1 MVNSSDTMANN
12 DGVSLITITTIIG
25 VVVAF
30 AAYFFMK
37 KDDKKKV
44 TLVNSEEKYNL
55 KLIKKKEISHDTR
68 LFTFAL
74 PSEDECLGLPHGQH
88 VNLIA
93 KIDGKTVIRSY
104 TPVSSDD
111 DKGFVNLLVKVY
123 FKNIHPKFPEG
134 GKMTQHLESLQIGDS
149 IDFRGPQGLI
159 VYTGYGKFDVSPK
172 KNSPPVKK
180 QFKEIG
186 LIGGGSGITPL
197 YQIIKSVISNPND
210 MTKMYLLYA
219 NQSEN
224 DILLREE
231 FDALAKD
238 YPHKFSV
245 WYTIDKANDGW
256 KYSTGFINEEMIKKH
271 LPSPSSSS
279 GILMC
284 GPPPMIEFACLPNLE
299 NVGHSSENL
308 LRF

>member
-1 MVNSSDTMANN
+1 MVLKFFDIMANN
-12 DGVSLITITTIIG
+12 DSITLITATT
-25 VVVAF
+25 VVGTN
-30 AAYFFMK
+30 
-37 KDDKKKV
+37 DKKKK
-44 TLVNSEEKYNL
+44 TLVNPEEKYNL

-68 LFTFAL
+68 LFTFEL
-74 PSEDECLGLPHGQH
+74 PSSDECLGLPYGQH

-111 DKGFVNLLVKVY
+111 DK
-123 FKNIHPKFPEG
+123 EG
-134 GKMTQHLESLQIGDS
+134 GKMTQHLESLSIGDS

-159 VYTGYGKFDVSPK
+159 VYDGCGKFSVCPK
-172 KNSPPVKK
+172 KNSPPNVKK
-180 QFKEIG
+180 FKEIG

-197 YQIIKSVISNPND
+197 YQIIKSVLKNPND

-231 FDALAKD
+231 FDSFAKD

-245 WYTIDKANDGW
+245 WYTVDKANNEW
-256 KYSTGFINEEMIKKH
+256 KYSTGFINEEMIKKY
-271 LPSPSSSS
+271 LPPPSKDN

-299 NVGHSSENL
+299 KVGHDSENL

>member
-1 MVNSSDTMANN
+1 MANN
-12 DGVSLITITTIIG
+12 DSITLITATTVVGI
-25 VVVAF
+25 VVA
-30 AAYFFMK
+30 AILYFFVGTN
-37 KDDKKKV
+37 DKKKK
-44 TLVNSEEKYNL
+44 TLVNPEEKYNL

-68 LFTFAL
+68 LFTFEL
-74 PSEDECLGLPHGQH
+74 PSSDECLGLPYGQH

-111 DKGFVNLLVKVY
+111 DKGFVNLLIKVY
-123 FKNIHPKFPEG
+123 FKDVHPKFPEG
-134 GKMTQHLESLQIGDS
+134 GKMTQHLESLSIGDS

-159 VYTGYGKFDVSPK
+159 VYDGCGKFSVCPK
-172 KNSPPVKK
+172 KNSPPNVKK
-180 QFKEIG
+180 FKEIG

-197 YQIIKSVISNPND
+197 YQIIKSVLKNPND

-231 FDALAKD
+231 FDSFAKD

-245 WYTIDKANDGW
+245 WYTVDKANNEW
-256 KYSTGFINEEMIKKH
+256 KYSTGFINEEMIKKY
-271 LPSPSSSS
+271 LPPPSKDN

-299 NVGHSSENL
+299 KVGHDSENL